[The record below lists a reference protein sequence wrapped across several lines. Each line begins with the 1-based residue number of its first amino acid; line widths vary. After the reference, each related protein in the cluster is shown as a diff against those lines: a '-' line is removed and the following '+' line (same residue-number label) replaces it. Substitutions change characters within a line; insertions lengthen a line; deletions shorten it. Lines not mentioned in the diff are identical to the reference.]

1 MSTAPVTDSAPLI
14 EPAPAFEPIGLERQ
28 AEYMAALSACPQ
40 VTSDYAFANLYGWG
54 GHYGLSWRF
63 AHGLVWIRQSLPSEV
78 CWAPVGDWSLV
89 DWAKLSCLAGPG
101 RFTRVPEALVEIW
114 QRAFAG
120 RIKVEEARDHFDYVY
135 SVPELVELKGNKFH
149 KKKNLLNQF
158 EKTHLFEYS
167 PMYAECVEEV
177 LDMQAEWHSWQEHP
191 SEALVAEN
199 QAIGRVL
206 KDFDRM
212 RCLMGGAIRVEG
224 KVVAYTVGECLGN
237 STVVIHFEKGDTRY
251 KGVYQA
257 INKHFLAA
265 QEGRFALVNREQ
277 DLGDEGLR
285 KAKMSYN
292 PVCFMKKY
300 DVELT

>member
-1 MSTAPVTDSAPLI
+1 MNTTFVY
-14 EPAPAFEPIGLERQ
+14 EPITLERQ
-28 AEYMAALSACPQ
+28 VDYMSVLGTCPQ
-40 VTSDYAFANLYGWG
+40 VTSDYAYANLYGWSE
-54 GHYGLSWRF
+54 HYGLSWRF
-63 AHGLVWIRQSLPSEV
+63 AHNMVWVKQSLPQEIH
-78 CWAPVGDWSLV
+78 WAPVGDWTKV
-89 DWAKLSCLAGPG
+89 DWAALPCLTGPM
-101 RFTRVPEALVEIW
+101 RFTRVPAALARIW
-114 QRAFAG
+114 EQAFAG
-120 RIKVEEARDHFDYVY
+120 RIRMTEARDHFDYVY

-158 EKTHLFEYS
+158 EKSYMFEYS

-177 LDMQAEWHSWQEHP
+177 LDMQAEWHGWQEHP

-199 QAIGRVL
+199 QAICRVL

-212 RCLMGGAIRVEG
+212 RCLMGGAMRVDG

-237 STVVIHFEKGDTRY
+237 STVVIHFEKGDTRF

-285 KAKMSYN
+285 KAKLSYN
-292 PVCFMKKY
+292 PVQFMEKF
-300 DVELT
+300 DVELL